1 MPEQFPNQPEM
12 SGNGSISP
20 KRKRK
25 ATKKDLI
32 NTFLFNGAED
42 LLDPFADGSSYI
54 CTLEM
59 GQKMELT
66 RNGVEHIYIITKGH
80 LRLCIQNP
88 RTTEEIFIAWRNPG
102 QILGEMSPLAGE
114 PKPVIIEASTDCE
127 FVEIPSQLF
136 LEQAEQTHILYRN
149 LVILLIQK
157 TYEERQRSELLQSFK
172 TPSRIIYTLVKLH
185 KERGFVVD
193 ANGHHVINGIL
204 RQKDVAAFVGLRRQ
218 SSGPYFNKLESDGLV
233 ECSEPGNNRATIK
246 ILNIEGL
253 REKCPKLI
261 HDRDAPVP

>member
-1 MPEQFPNQPEM
+1 MSEQVPKQPEM

-25 ATKKDLI
+25 ATEKDL
-32 NTFLFNGAED
+32 NDTFLFTGAES
-42 LLDPFADGSSYI
+42 LIDPFTDGNSYV

-88 RTTEEIFIAWRNPG
+88 RTSEEIFIAWRNPG

-136 LEQAEQTHILYRN
+136 LQQAERTHILYRN

-172 TPSRIIYTLVKLH
+172 ADRRIIYALLKLH

-193 ANGHHVINGIL
+193 SDGHQVIKGVL

-218 SSGPYFNKLESDGLV
+218 SSGKYFKELEKNGLV
-233 ECSEPGNNRATIK
+233 ECAEPGHNRATIK
-246 ILNIEGL
+246 IKNIEGL

-261 HDRDAPVP
+261 HDRDAPVL